1 MNDPKIY
8 ITCFVATHIP
18 TGQYAVYH
26 PMEEVRRVVG
36 FAMAKRLL
44 LSRMYAPE
52 TPPAEFTYDVP
63 DTDMYPWDVAIY
75 RRCEAATP
83 PLDTSAT
90 TG

>member
-8 ITCFVATHIP
+8 VTRFVATHTP
-18 TGQYAVYH
+18 TGQQATYH
-26 PMEEVRRVVG
+26 PMEEVRKAIG

-52 TPPAEFTYDVP
+52 IPRAEFTYDVP

-75 RRCEAATP
+75 RRR
-83 PLDTSAT
+83 DSA
-90 TG
+90 